1 MQEYDELAAE
11 LRDRA
16 NKMAEGEQLW
26 IGLAGGPGSGKSTL
40 SAELQKRLEDL
51 LLVIPLDGYHYYRS
65 ELDQMDDPAEAHM
78 RRGAP
83 FTFNSAKFIN
93 DLIEAK
99 RSGEGSFSSFDHRIG
114 DPIENDIKLLKTHR
128 IVLVEGN
135 YLLLDADPWSQLRD
149 LVFDEAWYL
158 NVSVD
163 ECKRRLMKR
172 HVDVGLSEEQ
182 ALQRVMTS
190 DGMNAELIAA
200 ESPANADR
208 FVQVATLIT

>member
-16 NKMAEGEQLW
+16 NTLCEGEQLW

-40 SAELQKRLEDL
+40 ATELQKRLQNVL
-51 LLVIPLDGYHYYRS
+51 LAIPLDGYHYYRS
-65 ELDQMDDPAEAHM
+65 ELDQMDDPAEAYM

-83 FTFNSAKFIN
+83 FTFYSVKFIN
-93 DLIEAK
+93 DLVEAK
-99 RSGEGSFSSFDHRIG
+99 ESAKGYFPSFDHQVG

-135 YLLLDADPWSQLRD
+135 YLLLDSDPWSRLRKEV
-149 LVFDEAWYL
+149 LDEAWYL

-172 HVDVGLSEEQ
+172 HVGVGLSEEQ
-182 ALQRVMTS
+182 ALQRIMTS

-208 FVQVATLIT
+208 LVQVSTLIA